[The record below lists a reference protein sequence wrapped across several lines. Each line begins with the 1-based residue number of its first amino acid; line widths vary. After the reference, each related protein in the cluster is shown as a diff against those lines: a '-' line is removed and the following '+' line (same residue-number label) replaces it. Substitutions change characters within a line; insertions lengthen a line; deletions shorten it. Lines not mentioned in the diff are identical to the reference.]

1 VPEKNIKGGAIITAD
16 YIEYGNTKYVATA
29 QNNNAINFWDANNY
43 MWRERLNTSEIQ
55 LCLKWCGSGV
65 NRLFS
70 AGMDFN

>member
-1 VPEKNIKGGAIITAD
+1 
-16 YIEYGNTKYVATA
+16 
-29 QNNNAINFWDANNY
+29 

-70 AGMDFN
+70 AGMDYSQIHVYDVTVPAEIKRNKADDGSDKLN